1 MTKFQTAFTRCAL
14 RLLGID
20 WRELDLIWKEILSFV
35 CTPIMFSFGF
45 NRVAMP
51 SSIAE

>member
-1 MTKFQTAFTRCAL
+1 VRFQRALVRCAL
-14 RLLGID
+14 RLIGISPEEVD
-20 WRELDLIWKEILSFV
+20 QIFRDIMSFV